1 MSIQFLL
8 VELVGNKE
16 TTIAVLPFQ
25 FIGVENALSP
35 IIKGFTE
42 DLIINF
48 SKFVGLSVISQ
59 YSTLAISDI
68 SDTQSIEKLGADYII
83 TGSFRP
89 LGDGY
94 RIGVQLIR
102 TRDNRVVFAGNHNEN
117 LETILNAEDTI
128 TQQMVSV
135 LQQQIEHDL
144 LSYSY
149 KKESVE
155 LAAYENWLLGIKELK
170 KGTVESDLIARE
182 YFEAALKIDP
192 LFARAYTGIS
202 LSYFNEWSCQLWD
215 RWEVSHKGAHDYA
228 LKAIEL
234 DETDYVSL
242 AVLGRTFL
250 YLGDY
255 DKSEHLLR
263 RSLRM
268 NPNDADN
275 LILISNCFVWLG
287 YLEEAEELYLKAR
300 NLNPLHPEA
309 YLPIGMLVYF
319 EKGDFGKAIE
329 LGEKVA
335 NLSIWTDFTAFL
347 AAAYYH
353 LSNND
358 KMNVYWKKYLELFK
372 KNINEGKEAT
382 NQEAVEWQ
390 KVVNPYKVKSNMEPF
405 WDYILGDNSE
415 KSTHSVPKNKAIKT
429 LKGNFIQNGELWELS
444 YLNKSA
450 VIKDSK
456 GLHDIAQLL
465 EQPEEQI
472 HCAVLMGVVL
482 ETGGTSMID
491 DQAMKEYKSK
501 LRSLKVDIS
510 DAEEM
515 GMYQKADALQ
525 EEYEALVEHLSQV
538 TGLSNKIRKTGS
550 SVEKARAA
558 VTWRIRSSIK
568 KIEKVHPKLAK
579 HLTNSIK
586 TGTCC
591 SYEPETPHE
600 WTV

>member
-1 MSIQFLL
+1 M
-8 VELVGNKE
+8 ELVGNKE

-25 FIGVENALSP
+25 INGVENAMSP
-35 IIKGFTE
+35 IIRGFTE

-48 SKFVGLSVISQ
+48 SKFNGLSVISQ
-59 YSTLAISDI
+59 YSTMGISDI
-68 SDTQSIEKLGADYII
+68 SDTDSIEKLGADYLI

-89 LGDGY
+89 IEKGY

-102 TRDNRVVFAGNHNEN
+102 TKDNRVVFAGNHDES
-117 LETILNAEDTI
+117 LETVLNAQDII

-149 KKESVE
+149 KKESVG

-170 KGTVESDLIARE
+170 KGTVESDLIARN

-215 RWEVSHKGAHDYA
+215 RWEVSQKGAHDYA

-234 DETDYVSL
+234 DENDYVSL

-263 RSLRM
+263 KSLRM

-275 LILISNCFVWLG
+275 LILISNCMVWLG
-287 YLEEAEELYLKAR
+287 YLEEAEELYIKAR
-300 NLNPLHPEA
+300 NLNPLYPEA
-309 YLPIGMLVYF
+309 YLPIGMLIYF
-319 EKGDFGKAIE
+319 EKGDYKRATA

-335 NLSIWTDFTAFL
+335 NISIWTDFTAFL

-353 LSNND
+353 LSLYEQ
-358 KMNVYWKKYLELFK
+358 MNLYWKKYLELFK

-382 NQEAVEWQ
+382 NKEAVEWQ
-390 KVVNPYKVKSNMEPF
+390 KVVNPYKVKSNLEPF
-405 WDYILGDNSE
+405 WEFKLGDSPM
-415 KSTHSVPKNKAIKT
+415 KTTSSVPRASAVS
-429 LKGNFIQNGELWELS
+429 KGRFIHNGDLWQLS
-444 YLNKSA
+444 YLDLSVA
-450 VIKDSK
+450 IKDCK
-456 GLHDIAQLL
+456 GLHDISKLL
-465 EQPEEQI
+465 EQPESQL
-472 HCAVLMGVVL
+472 HCTELMGVVL
-482 ETGGTSMID
+482 ETVGTSIID
-491 DQAMKEYKSK
+491 DQALKEYKEK
-501 LRSLKVDIS
+501 IRSLKADIS

-515 GMYQKADALQ
+515 GLYQKADQ
-525 EEYEALVEHLSQV
+525 FKEEYEALVEHLSKV

-550 SVEKARAA
+550 SNEKARAA
-558 VTWRIRSSIK
+558 VTWRIRNAIK
-568 KIEKVHPKLAK
+568 KIEKVHPQLAK
-579 HLTNSIK
+579 HLANSIK
-586 TGTCC
+586 TGTYC

>member
-1 MSIQFLL
+1 

-25 FIGVENALSP
+25 VIGAESFMSP
-35 IIKGFTE
+35 VMKGLAE

-48 SKFVGLSVISQ
+48 SKFNGLSVISQ
-59 YSTLAISDI
+59 YSTLGISDI
-68 SDTQSIEKLGADYII
+68 SDTESISKLGADYLI

-89 LGDGY
+89 IEKGY

-102 TRDNRVVFAGNHNEN
+102 TKDNRVVFAGNHDEAS
-117 LETILNAEDTI
+117 ETVLNAQDTI

-155 LAAYENWLLGIKELK
+155 LAAYENWLLGLKELK
-170 KGTVESDLIARE
+170 KGTVESDLVARN
-182 YFEAALKIDP
+182 YFETALKIDP
-192 LFARAYTGIS
+192 QFARAYTGIS

-215 RWEVSHKGAHDYA
+215 RWEVSQKGAHDYA
-228 LKAIEL
+228 LKAIDL
-234 DETDYVSL
+234 DENDYISL

-255 DKSEHLLR
+255 EKSEHLLR
-263 RSLRM
+263 KSLRM

-287 YLEEAEELYLKAR
+287 HLQEAEELYNKAR

-319 EKGDFGKAIE
+319 EKGDYKKAIA

-335 NLSIWTDFTAFL
+335 HIAIWTDFTSFL

-353 LSNND
+353 LSDYD

-372 KNINEGKEAT
+372 RNINEGKEPT
-382 NQEAVEWQ
+382 NQEAVDWQ
-390 KVVNPYKVKSNMEPF
+390 KVVNPYKVDSNIEPF
-405 WDYILGDNSE
+405 WMFIVGDSAKTISE
-415 KSTHSVPKNKAIKT
+415 KSPKPKSASNGSFIK
-429 LKGNFIQNGELWELS
+429 NGEVWELN
-444 YLNKSA
+444 YLNHSA
-450 VIKDSK
+450 TLKDSK
-456 GLHDIAQLL
+456 GLQDIAKLL
-465 EQPEEQI
+465 EQPEEQF

-491 DQAMKEYKSK
+491 DQALKEYKNK

-515 GMYQKADALQ
+515 GLYQKADELK
-525 EEYEALVEHLSQV
+525 EEYETLVEHLSQV
-538 TGLSNKIRKTGS
+538 TGLSNTIRRTGS

-568 KIEKVHPKLAK
+568 KIEKVHPQLAK

-600 WTV
+600 WTL

>member
-1 MSIQFLL
+1 M
-8 VELVGNKE
+8 
-16 TTIAVLPFQ
+16 
-25 FIGVENALSP
+25 SP

-48 SKFVGLSVISQ
+48 SKFNGLSVISQ
-59 YSTLAISDI
+59 YSTLGISDI
-68 SDTQSIEKLGADYII
+68 SDTESISKLGADYLI

-89 LGDGY
+89 LEKGY

-102 TRDNRVVFAGNHNEN
+102 NKDNRVVFAGNHDEA
-117 LETILNAEDTI
+117 LETVLNAQDTI
-128 TQQMVSV
+128 TQQMVNV

-170 KGTVESDLIARE
+170 KGTVESDLVARQ

-215 RWEVSHKGAHDYA
+215 RWEVSQKGAHDYA

-234 DETDYVSL
+234 DESDYISL

-263 RSLRM
+263 KSLRM

-287 YLEEAEELYLKAR
+287 YLQEAEELYIKAR

-309 YLPIGMLVYF
+309 YLPIGMLIYF
-319 EKGDFGKAIE
+319 EKGDFKKAIE

-335 NLSIWTDFTAFL
+335 NISIWTDFTAFL

-353 LSNND
+353 LSQFD
-358 KMNVYWKKYLELFK
+358 QMNAYWKKYLELYK
-372 KNINEGKEAT
+372 KNINEGKEGT
-382 NQEAVEWQ
+382 NKEAVDWQ
-390 KVVNPYKVKSNMEPF
+390 KVVNPYKVESNLEPF
-405 WDYILGDNSE
+405 WEFMYGDAP
-415 KSTHSVPKNKAIKT
+415 KKTAPSTVPRT
-429 LKGNFIQNGELWELS
+429 GDVTKGNFIPNGDLWELS
-444 YLNKSA
+444 YLNLSA
-450 VIKDSK
+450 AIKDCK
-456 GLHDIAQLL
+456 GLHDIAKLL
-465 EQPEEQI
+465 EQPETQF
-472 HCAVLMGVVL
+472 HCTELMGVVL

-491 DQAMKEYKSK
+491 DQALKEYKEK
-501 LRSLKVDIS
+501 IHSLKAAIS

-515 GMYQKADALQ
+515 GLYQKADEFK

-550 SVEKARAA
+550 SIEKARAA
-558 VTWRIRSSIK
+558 VTWRIRNAIK
-568 KIEKVHPKLAK
+568 KIEKVHPQLAK

-586 TGTCC
+586 TGTYC

>member
-1 MSIQFLL
+1 M
-8 VELVGNKE
+8 ELVGNKE
-16 TTIAVLPFQ
+16 ATIAVLPFQ
-25 FIGVENALSP
+25 IIGVKDDMSP

-48 SKFVGLSVISQ
+48 SKFIGLSVISQ
-59 YSTLAISDI
+59 YSTLGISDI
-68 SDTQSIEKLGADYII
+68 SDTESIAQLGADYII

-89 LGDGY
+89 SNDGY

-102 TRDNRVVFAGNHNEN
+102 TRDNRVVFAGNHIET
-117 LETILNAEDTI
+117 LETLLNAEDTI

-149 KKESVE
+149 KKESFE

-182 YFEAALKIDP
+182 YFEAALQIDP

-228 LKAIEL
+228 LKAIDL
-234 DETDYVSL
+234 DENDYVSL

-263 RSLRM
+263 KSLRM

-287 YLEEAEELYLKAR
+287 HLKEAEELYLKAR
-300 NLNPLHPEA
+300 NLNPLQPEA

-319 EKGDFGKAIE
+319 EKGDYKKAIE

-335 NLSIWTDFTAFL
+335 ILSIWTDFPAYL
-347 AAAYYH
+347 SAAYYH
-353 LSNND
+353 LSMYD
-358 KMNVYWKKYLELFK
+358 KMKVYWKKYLELHK
-372 KNINEGKEAT
+372 RNINKGKEPT
-382 NQEAVEWQ
+382 DQEAVEWQ
-390 KVVNPYKVKSNMEPF
+390 KVVNPYKVKSNLEPF
-405 WDYILGDNSE
+405 WEYISGESSR
-415 KSTHSVPKNKAIKT
+415 KSISTALKPQINDTIKGSF
-429 LKGNFIQNGELWELS
+429 LDNGELWELH
-444 YLNKSA
+444 YLNQSA
-450 VIKDSK
+450 TLKDSK
-456 GLHDIAQLL
+456 GLHDIAKLL
-465 EQPEEQI
+465 EQPEEQV
-472 HCAVLMGVVL
+472 HCAELMGVVL
-482 ETGGTSMID
+482 ETRGTSLID
-491 DQAMKEYKSK
+491 EQAMKEYKAK
-501 LRSLKVDIS
+501 LRSLKIQIC

-515 GMYQKADALQ
+515 GLYQKADELKGD
-525 EEYEALVEHLSQV
+525 YDALVEHLSQV
-538 TGLSNKIRKTGS
+538 TGLSNSIRKTGS
-550 SVEKARAA
+550 SIEKARAA
-558 VTWRIRSSIK
+558 VTWRVRSSIK
-568 KIEKVHPKLAK
+568 KIEKVHPQLAK

-600 WTV
+600 WTT